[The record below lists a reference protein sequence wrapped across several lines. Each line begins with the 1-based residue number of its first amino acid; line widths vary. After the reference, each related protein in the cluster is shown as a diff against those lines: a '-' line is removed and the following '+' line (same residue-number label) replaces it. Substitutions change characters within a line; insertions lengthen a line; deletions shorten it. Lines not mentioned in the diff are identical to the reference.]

1 MKKPSQFTLELLKE
15 KELEKGEP
23 YDREVAQ
30 GLHPEHEQDLLNVIA
45 RHQDTQSKEVKK
57 KVAKALVV
65 KWGDKEASSESEESW
80 GDQTTNRT
88 NPVPEAVGLAS
99 ELPGPSPRTPPESP
113 AKF

>member
-1 MKKPSQFTLELLKE
+1 MQNEKPSQFTLELLKE

-57 KVAKALVV
+57 KVAKALV
-65 KWGDKEASSESEESW
+65 KWGTRK
-80 GDQTTNRT
+80 
-88 NPVPEAVGLAS
+88 LAQNQKKAGGIRRPTAPTQYQKQWVW
-99 ELPGPSPRTPPESP
+99 LQNY
-113 AKF
+113 